1 MQNGLFIG
9 KFWAKIA
16 VERWFYCWKT
26 ILAVGSKSRWNLIIG
41 SWLYHKKSIL
51 AIGSNPYSIWGVEYM
66 IVGGIGDGY
75 DLGYQIM
82 LKGEIKNRQFM
93 AEISSKNRRFSTV
106 PSDFFNL
113 SVIYHI
119 FFWYIIDLSMI
130 FCWYFA
136 NFLPSDK
143 SPWNIVSIPSDTW
156 YIDNISSIYPDIF
169 FHDWDYL
176 LVVS

>member
-1 MQNGLFIG
+1 MSNLRKIWSERANEEWNQKWMKWMQNGLFIG

-16 VERWFYCWKT
+16 IERWFYRWKT

-75 DLGYQIM
+75 DLGHQIM

-93 AEISSKNRRFSTV
+93 AEVSSKNQRFSTI
-106 PSDFFNL
+106 PGDFFNL

-119 FFWYIIDLSMI
+119 FSIYHRFIDALLLI
-130 FCWYFA
+130 FC
-136 NFLPSDK
+136 NF
-143 SPWNIVSIPSDTW
+143 SP
-156 YIDNISSIYPDIF
+156 
-169 FHDWDYL
+169 L
-176 LVVS
+176 R